1 MAKIKDII
9 AREILSSLGIPTVET
24 TVVLNDG
31 ASGTASSPTSSQTA
45 IYEAAEV
52 KDHDQNRFNGA
63 GVLIA
68 VKNINEQIKPSLIGK
83 DSSTQQ
89 EIDRIMIGLDGT
101 QNKSRLG
108 ANTMLSVSMAVAKAS
123 SVSSVLPL
131 YLYLREFIQK
141 ENLGLKIPTPIFTL
155 ISGGANAGKM
165 SFAEFLVI
173 PASSKPFQESLLMG
187 VSIFKSLRNVL
198 ESHNLSPLIS
208 DIGGFSPNISS
219 NRDGLVLIK
228 EAIDKTTHKIGF
240 DVFFGLDSRALA
252 FWNNGKYLLKDA
264 SMPFSSH
271 DLMMYYLEL
280 KKEFDLLYFED
291 PFAADDWDG
300 WADIN
305 TNISSQAVIAG
316 SDLIATNPYRLQ
328 MVFDKKS
335 ATAIAIKP
343 GQIGTVTEAL
353 AVSEM
358 ARHSGLKLI
367 VSARTGETNDDF
379 IADFA
384 TAISADYVRFGGL
397 ARGER
402 IAKYNR
408 LLQIEKSMKSL

>member
-9 AREILSSLGIPTVET
+9 AREILNSLGIPTVET

-31 ASGTASSPTSSQTA
+31 SSGTASSPTDSQTG
-45 IYEAAEV
+45 IYEAAEA
-52 KDHDQNRFNGA
+52 KDHDQNRFNGL
-63 GVLIA
+63 GVLTA
-68 VKNINEQIKPSLIGK
+68 VKNIEDQIKPNLIGK
-83 DSSTQQ
+83 DSSGQQ
-89 EIDRIMIGLDGT
+89 EVDRIMIGLDGT

-108 ANTMLSVSMAVAKAS
+108 ANAMLSVSMAVAKAS

-131 YLYLREFIQK
+131 FLYLREFIQK

-155 ISGGANAGKM
+155 IAKSNMGKM
-165 SFAEFLVI
+165 NFSEFLIV
-173 PASSKPFQESLLMG
+173 PASSKSLQESLLMG
-187 VSIFKSLRNVL
+187 TSIFKSLRDVL
-198 ESHNLSPLIS
+198 ESHNLSSLIS
-208 DIGGFSPNISS
+208 DIGGFSPNIAS

-228 EAIDKTTHKIGF
+228 EAIDKTTQKIGF
-240 DVFFGLDSRALA
+240 DAFFGLNSRAST

-264 SMPFSSH
+264 SMSFSSH
-271 DLMMYYLEL
+271 DLTSYYLEL
-280 KKEFDLLYFED
+280 KKEFDLLYLED
-291 PFAADDWDG
+291 PFASDDWDG

-305 TNISSQAVIAG
+305 TNISNQAIIAG
-316 SDLIATNPYRLQ
+316 SDLISTNPYRLQ
-328 MVFDKKS
+328 MVLDKKS
-335 ATAIAIKP
+335 ATAIVIKL

-367 VSARTGETNDDF
+367 VSGRTGETNDDF

-384 TAISADYVRFGGL
+384 TAISADYVKFGGL

-408 LLQIEKSMKSL
+408 LLQIEKNIKSL

>member
-9 AREILSSLGIPTVET
+9 AREILNSLGIPTIET
-24 TVVLNDG
+24 TVILNDG
-31 ASGTASSPTSSQTA
+31 AWGTSSSPTGSQTG
-45 IYEAAEV
+45 IYEAAEIR
-52 KDHDQNRFNGA
+52 DHDQNRFNGL
-63 GVLIA
+63 GVLTAI
-68 VKNINEQIKPSLIGK
+68 KNIENQIKPSLLGK
-83 DSSTQQ
+83 DSSGQQ
-89 EIDRIMIGLDGT
+89 EIDRVMIGLDGT

-108 ANTMLSVSMAVAKAS
+108 ANAMLSVSMAVAKAS

-131 YLYLREFIQK
+131 FLYLREFIKK
-141 ENLGLKIPTPIFTL
+141 EGLGLKIPTPIFTL
-155 ISGGANAGKM
+155 ISDGGNIGKM
-165 SFAEFLVI
+165 NFAEFLAV
-173 PASSKPFQESLLMG
+173 PASSKPFQETLLMG
-187 VSIFKSLRNVL
+187 TSIYRSLKSVL
-198 ESHNLSPLIS
+198 ESHNLSSLVS
-208 DIGGFSPNISS
+208 YNGGFSPSIAS
-219 NRDGLVLIK
+219 NKEGLALIK
-228 EAIDKTTHKIGF
+228 EAIDKTTQKIGF
-240 DVFFGLDSRALA
+240 DVFFGLNCKASV

-271 DLMMYYLEL
+271 DLTLYYLEL

-291 PFAADDWDG
+291 PFASDDWDG

-305 TNISSQAVIAG
+305 SSISSQAIIAG
-316 SDLIATNPYRLQ
+316 SDLMSTNPYRLQ
-328 MVFDKKS
+328 MVLDKKS
-335 ATAIAIKP
+335 ATAIIIKP
-343 GQIGTVTEAL
+343 AQIGTVTEAL

-367 VSARTGETNDDF
+367 VSERTQETNDDF

-408 LLQIEKSMKSL
+408 LLQIEKNIKSL